1 MKAKDKAKELVNNYA
16 NLFIGDFKEPQS
28 FFTYKMCA
36 LICVDGI
43 LEVLEGKEVFK
54 SEYEYYQ
61 QVKKYISYE

>member
-1 MKAKDKAKELVNNYA
+1 MKAQKKAQELINNYA
-16 NLFIGDFKEPQS
+16 KLFISDFKEPQS

-36 LICVDGI
+36 LNCVDGI

-61 QVKKYISYE
+61 EVKKYISYE